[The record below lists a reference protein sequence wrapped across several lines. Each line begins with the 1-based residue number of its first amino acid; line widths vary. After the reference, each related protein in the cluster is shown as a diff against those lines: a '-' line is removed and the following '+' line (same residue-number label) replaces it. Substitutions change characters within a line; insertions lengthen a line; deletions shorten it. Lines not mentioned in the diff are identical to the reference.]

1 MLSSLLQVVQTGVD
15 LVQHGVGGYPYC
27 SSGEAMVLVFC
38 VHIHSHALFHMAATH
53 DGHVLAQGSCNFGLR
68 GQTWV
73 PGQPKARRAKEV
85 IKTLCS
91 LKSSS

>member
-1 MLSSLLQVVQTGVD
+1 
-15 LVQHGVGGYPYC
+15 
-27 SSGEAMVLVFC
+27 MVLAFC
-38 VHIHSHALFHMAATH
+38 VHIHRHFFFHMAARH
-53 DGHVLAQGSCNFGLR
+53 DGLMLSQGSCNFGLR